1 MTQAYNLSQL
11 ANNLDSSG
19 RLDATDGLVNAV
31 PVANGGTGAANATS
45 ARSNLGLGSMA
56 VQNADSVAVTGG
68 SISGITDLAVADG
81 GTGAS
86 TAAAARSNLGVPST
100 SGSGATGTWDISIS
114 GNAATATTATNV
126 SNPGVGVGQSWV
138 NYISNSVG
146 TARQSNVE
154 YTNDT
159 GKPIMVFATPTI
171 GGNTGIWVGGVQLAY
186 TAGGNQQNWISFI
199 VPAGNTY
206 KIQAN
211 SGIAYWSELR

>member
-11 ANNLDSSG
+11 ANNLNSTG
-19 RLDATDGLVNAV
+19 QLDATDGLVNAV
-31 PVANGGTGAANATS
+31 PVTNGGTGASTAAAARTNLELGTIATQAAN
-45 ARSNLGLGSMA
+45 
-56 VQNADSVAVTGG
+56 SVSITGG
-68 SISGITDLAVADG
+68 SITGITDLAVADG

-86 TAAAARSNLGVPST
+86 TASTARANLVVPST
-100 SGSGATGTWDISIS
+100 TGENASGTWNINIS

>member
-11 ANNLDSSG
+11 ANNLNSSG
-19 RLDATDGLVNAV
+19 QLDATDGLVNAV
-31 PVANGGTGAANATS
+31 PLANGGTGASTAS
-45 ARSNLGLGSMA
+45 AARTNFGLGTIATQDAS
-56 VQNADSVAVTGG
+56 NVAISGG

-86 TAAAARSNLGVPST
+86 TASAARTNLVVPST
-100 SGSGATGTWDISIS
+100 TGENASGTWNINIS

-159 GKPIMVFATPTI
+159 GKPIMVFATPAI
-171 GGNTGIWVGGVQLAY
+171 GGNTGIWVGGVTLAY
-186 TAGGNQQNWISFI
+186 VNGGNQQNWISFI